1 MIRSG
6 VSRDTAKRLGGWKT
20 DSIFTRYNVDGE
32 EDLREAVELLSK
44 HNEAESQKVIQLG
57 ASR

>member
-1 MIRSG
+1 
-6 VSRDTAKRLGGWKT
+6 
-20 DSIFTRYNVDGE
+20 
-32 EDLREAVELLSK
+32 LREAVELLSK